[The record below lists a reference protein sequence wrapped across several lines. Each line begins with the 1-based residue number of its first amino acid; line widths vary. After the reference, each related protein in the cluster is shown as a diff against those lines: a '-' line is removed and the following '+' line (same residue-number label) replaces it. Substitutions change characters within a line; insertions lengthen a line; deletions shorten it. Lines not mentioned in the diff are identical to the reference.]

1 MKFSEL
7 WLREWVNPAIDSEA
21 LSDQIT
27 MAGLEVDGV
36 EPVAGSF
43 NGVVVGEVVEC
54 GQHPNADKLRVTK
67 VNVGGERLLD
77 IVCGAPNCRQ
87 GLKVA
92 VATIGAVL
100 PGDFKI
106 KAAKLRGEPSEG
118 CCAPSPSWVFPTI
131 IAVLSLPADAP
142 IGTDIREYLK
152 LDDNTIEISV
162 TPNRAD
168 CLGIIGVA
176 RDVAVLNKA
185 PLNAPEITPVAATI
199 DDVLPIQVDAAGV
212 PALSG
217 PRGERH
223 QRQSA
228 DAAVDEREAAPL
240 RIRSI
245 DAVVDV
251 TNYVLLELG
260 QPMHAF
266 DRDRI
271 EGGSWC
277 AWRKRAKPWSCS
289 MAPKRSSTA
298 IPGHC

>member
-1 MKFSEL
+1 
-7 WLREWVNPAIDSEA
+7 VNCGYASGLTRLDSEA
-21 LSDQIT
+21 LSNQIT

-36 EPVAGSF
+36 EPVSGAF

-92 VATIGAVL
+92 VATVGAVL

-118 CCAPSPSWVFPTI
+118 MLCSFSELGISDDHSGI
-131 IAVLSLPADAP
+131 IELPLDAP

-176 RDVAVLNKA
+176 RDVAVLNKTA
-185 PLNAPEITPVAATI
+185 ERAGNRAGCR
-199 DDVLPIQVDAAGV
+199 DHHDVCRFRLTRGCV

-223 QRQSA
+223 QR
-228 DAAVDEREAAPL
+228 
-240 RIRSI
+240 
-245 DAVVDV
+245 
-251 TNYVLLELG
+251 
-260 QPMHAF
+260 
-266 DRDRI
+266 
-271 EGGSWC
+271 
-277 AWRKRAKPWSCS
+277 
-289 MAPKRSSTA
+289 
-298 IPGHC
+298 